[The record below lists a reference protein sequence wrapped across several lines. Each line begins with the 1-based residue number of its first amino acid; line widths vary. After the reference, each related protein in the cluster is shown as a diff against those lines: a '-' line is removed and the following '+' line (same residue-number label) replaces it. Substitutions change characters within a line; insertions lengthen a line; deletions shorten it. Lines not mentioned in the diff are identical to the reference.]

1 MIQRHAPTLLAG
13 IVLALLV
20 LPVHS
25 LDARVAGGQ
34 KTRINDGWQFV
45 RGDLGSIWEAVRP
58 VKAGNPE
65 DVPLWTEVTLPHCFN
80 AEDGVDPDVN
90 YYEGP
95 GWYRTCLQIGNPFPG
110 GRTLL
115 EFEGAGQKTEVYVY
129 TTRVGSHIGGY
140 DSWNVDITDAVEA
153 FLKSPDAGRFKGKVP
168 VSIRCDNS
176 RDVEMIPSDLADFN
190 IYGGLYR
197 YLNLVYVP
205 AVSVERL
212 RITPSLDG
220 KRKSGAVRI
229 EALLNDPL
237 RKGTADAQVT
247 VRDAEGK
254 VIVRQALP
262 GLATDG
268 PSVLAEFTVKKP
280 HLWDVDDTYLYS
292 CEVKVSADGQ
302 TDTATERFGF
312 RSFEFAEKGPFYLNG
327 RRLLLQGTHRHEDH
341 AGVGAAMTEEQIA
354 TEMRLMK
361 EMGVNF
367 IRLGHYQQSEI
378 VLRQCD
384 SLGILVWEEIPWC
397 RGGLGGERYRQQAR
411 QMLTHMVQQ
420 HFNHPAVIIWGLGNE
435 NDWPNDFP
443 EFDKQQ
449 IRAFMAELN
458 TLSHELD
465 PERKTAI
472 RRCAFCSDIVDV
484 YSPSIWAGWYRGA
497 YVDYKE
503 ESERE
508 MQKVKHFLH
517 VEWGGDSHAGRHSED
532 IFRNIRDVVRDG
544 ADERAGDASL
554 YGGAKRVSRDGD
566 WSETYIVHLIDWH
579 LKEQETMPWLT
590 GTAYWPFKD
599 FSTPVRPDN
608 PVPYVNQKGVLQRD
622 FTPKES
628 YYVFQSYWTDKP
640 MVHIYGHTWPVRW
653 GDPGEKKEILVY
665 SNCSE
670 VELFVNGVSQG
681 RKTRNS
687 QDYPAAGF
695 HWDVAL
701 QAGPVTVQAVA
712 TRKGGVRL
720 TDEIAFRYVTE
731 PWGPAA
737 RMAARAVAA
746 EDGRVRIDAEVLDA
760 QGRRCLDDKRFIR
773 FQLAGDGT
781 LIRNQGTPTGS
792 SKVQACNGLA
802 SIYLDPGAGR
812 AAVAVLS
819 EGLQTQIVSL
829 DPVRTSLEEA
839 VLTQAEQDLKALPV
853 TVTAYPAVRSEGTIH
868 DFFSE
873 GDYWWPDPK
882 NPDGPYIR
890 RDGETNPDNFVAHRH
905 AMIRFSQIV
914 GNLASAFLLTG
925 EQRYADAVQAHVRA
939 WFIDP
944 DTRMN
949 PNLLYAQ
956 AIHGV
961 TPGRGIGIIDTI
973 HLIEV
978 AQSLIRLQEA
988 GALPAEI
995 LDGARQWFADYL
1007 QWLKTHPNSTQE
1019 MNATNNH
1026 GTCWAFQ
1033 AAAFAKFV
1041 GDRTL
1046 MDFCADRFKSV
1057 FLVRQMADDGS
1068 FPRELQRTKPYGY
1081 SIFNLDAMA
1090 GLCQILSTPED
1101 NLWDYTTPEGHNMR
1115 KALDFL
1121 LPYIQDKSTWPYGED
1136 VMYWEEWPVAQ
1147 PAFLFGWAH
1156 FGDAAYYRAW
1166 QGLDHFPTNEEVIR
1180 NLPLRNPILWIDQN

>member
-1 MIQRHAPTLLAG
+1 MKRFRPFLDFALLLMLLTGPTLTT
-13 IVLALLV
+13 
-20 LPVHS
+20 
-25 LDARVAGGQ
+25 DARVTGGQ
-34 KTRINDGWQFV
+34 KTRLTTGWQFV
-45 RGDLGSIWEAVRP
+45 RTDLGNIWEAVRP
-58 VKAGNPE
+58 GKPGNPE

-80 AEDGVDPDVN
+80 AEDAVDPDVN

-95 GWYRTCLQIGNPFPG
+95 GWYRTCLKVENPFPG

-129 TTRVGSHIGGY
+129 TTKVGSHVGGY
-140 DSWNVDITDAVEA
+140 DSWNVDITNAVDA
-153 FLKSPDAGRFKGKVP
+153 FLKSPDAGRFKGQVP

-176 RDVEMIPSDLADFN
+176 RDTEMIPSDLSDFN
-190 IYGGLYR
+190 LYGGLYR

-212 RITPSLDG
+212 RIKPGLDE
-220 KRKSGAVRI
+220 KRKTGTVQI
-229 EALLNDPL
+229 EGFLYDPQK
-237 RKGTADAQVT
+237 KGTADAEVT

-254 VIVRQALP
+254 VVARQSLS
-262 GLATDG
+262 GLATDV
-268 PSVLAEFTVKKP
+268 PSVLAELTVKKP
-280 HLWDVDDTYLYS
+280 HLWDVEDPYLYT
-292 CEVKVSADGQ
+292 CEVKVTAGGQ

-312 RSFEFAEKGPFYLNG
+312 RSFEFIEKGPFFLNG
-327 RRLLLQGTHRHEDH
+327 RRLLLRGTHRHEDH
-341 AGVGAAMTEEQIA
+341 AGTGAAMTEEMIVR
-354 TEMRLMK
+354 EMRMMK

-378 VLRQCD
+378 VLDCCD

-397 RGGLGGERYRQQAR
+397 RGGLGGERYQQQAKD
-411 QMLTHMVQQ
+411 MLTHMVQQ
-420 HFNHPAVIIWGLGNE
+420 HYNHPAVIIWGLGNE

-443 EFDKQQ
+443 EFDKQK
-449 IRAFMAELN
+449 IRAFMTQLHNLA
-458 TLSHELD
+458 HELD

-497 YVDYKE
+497 YVDYKA

-608 PVPYVNQKGVLQRD
+608 PVPYVNQKGVIQRD

-628 YYVFQSYWTDKP
+628 YYVFQSYWTEKP

-681 RKTRNS
+681 RKSRNS

-695 HWDVAL
+695 HWDVPL
-701 QAGPVTVQAVA
+701 QAGPVTVRAVA
-712 TRKGGVRL
+712 SRKGGIQL
-720 TDEIAFRYVTE
+720 TDEISFRYVTE
-731 PWGPAA
+731 KWGPASRIA
-737 RMAARAVAA
+737 TRAVPM
-746 EDGRVRIDAEVLDA
+746 EDGRVRIEAEVLDA
-760 QGRRCLDDKRFIR
+760 RGRRCLDDKRFLR

-781 LIRNQGTPTGS
+781 LIKNQGTPTGS
-792 SKVQACNGLA
+792 SKVQACNGA
-802 SIYLDPGAGR
+802 ACIYLRPGAGR
-812 AAVAVLS
+812 STVAVLA
-819 EGLQTQIVSL
+819 EGLKTEMVSV
-829 DPVRTSLEEA
+829 DPLTTPLQARILE
-839 VLTQAEQDLKALPV
+839 QAEKDLLAEPL
-853 TVTAYPAVRSEGTIH
+853 TVTAFPAARSEGTIH

-882 NPDGPYIR
+882 HPGGAYIR
-890 RDGETNPDNFVAHRH
+890 RDGETNPDNFVAHRQ

-914 GNLASAFLLTG
+914 GNLTSAWLLTG
-925 EQRYADAVQAHVRA
+925 DQRYADGVQAHVRA
-939 WFIDP
+939 WFIDGQ
-944 DTRMN
+944 TRMN
-949 PNLLYAQ
+949 PHLLYAQ

-961 TPGRGIGIIDTI
+961 TPGRGIGIIDTV

-978 AQSLIRLQEA
+978 AQSLIRLEEA
-988 GALPAEI
+988 GALPQDI
-995 LDGARQWFADYL
+995 LDGAKAWFDSYL
-1007 QWLKTHPNSTQE
+1007 DWMTTHKNGKDE
-1019 MNATNNH
+1019 MNAANNH
-1026 GTCWAFQ
+1026 GTCWAGQ
-1033 AAAFAKFV
+1033 VAAFAKFT
-1041 GDRTL
+1041 GRQEL
-1046 MDFCADRFKSV
+1046 MDFCADRFKKV
-1057 FLVRQMADDGS
+1057 FLPRQMADDGS
-1068 FPRELQRTKPYGY
+1068 FPLELRRTKPYGY
-1081 SIFNLDAMA
+1081 SLFNLDAMA
-1090 GLCQILSTPED
+1090 CLAQILSTPED
-1101 NLWDYTTPEGHNMR
+1101 DLWTYTTPEGHNLR
-1115 KALDFL
+1115 KGLDFL
-1121 LPYIQDKSTWPYGED
+1121 LPYVQDKGAWPYAPD

-1147 PAFLFGWAH
+1147 PAYVLAWAR
-1156 FGDAAYYRAW
+1156 FGDEAYYQAW
-1166 QGLDHFPTNEEVIR
+1166 LKRNHFPDNEEVIR
-1180 NLPLRNPILWIDQN
+1180 NLPLRNPVIWLQ